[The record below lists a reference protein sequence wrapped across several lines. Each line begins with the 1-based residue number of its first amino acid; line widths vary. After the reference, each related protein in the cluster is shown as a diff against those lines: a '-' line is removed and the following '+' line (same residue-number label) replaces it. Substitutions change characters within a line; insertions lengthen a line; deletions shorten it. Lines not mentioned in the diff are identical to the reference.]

1 MRRVLAA
8 ALLVAAAVT
17 AATATAS
24 RVVAEP
30 RTQRFTFGGEA
41 IGNTYDYG
49 NALLLLHPTRMYNWR
64 APRPVP
70 HYPGGNADTLAML
83 RTSVWS
89 PLNIDVLLRVKPGKY
104 RVTLH
109 FVETWATGPGQRLFD
124 VAVSEFA
131 LRHGSPT
138 WTGLDLFAAAGGRAY
153 VPVNRTVDVTVP
165 PISLYI
171 GVRLIRA
178 AVNFPCISGMTVEDI
193 EGGGS
198 ATLSPSSSPSRA
210 TTLSP
215 LPSPAPTPTAM
226 PTLNGTGAAAGGS
239 PRPGALPRRGAR
251 L

>member
-24 RVVAEP
+24 RVVA
-30 RTQRFTFGGEA
+30 QRFTFGGEA
-41 IGNTYDYG
+41 IGNTYVYG
-49 NALLLLHPTRMYNWR
+49 NDLVLFNQTRMYNWR

-70 HYPGGNADTLAML
+70 HYPGGNADTRAML

-89 PLNIDVLLRVKPGKY
+89 PGNFTVLLRAKPGKY

-124 VAVSEFA
+124 VAVSVFA
-131 LRHGSPT
+131 LELGSPT

-165 PISLYI
+165 PIYLYI

-178 AVNFPCISGMTVEDI
+178 AANYPCISGMTVEAID
-193 EGGGS
+193 GGGS

-239 PRPGALPRRGAR
+239 PRRGALPRRGAR